1 MAPENIQTLT
11 MEEFGISVGVGG
23 GGSDAQ
29 EIREGRGL
37 DNKNHF
43 SKEIISNLVW
53 KLLLTDLVDQFWRH
67 KQV

>member
-23 GGSDAQ
+23 SEAQ

-43 SKEIISNLVW
+43 SKEIISNSV
-53 KLLLTDLVDQFWRH
+53 
-67 KQV
+67 

>member
-23 GGSDAQ
+23 SEAQ

-37 DNKNHF
+37 DNKKSLFQGNNF
-43 SKEIISNLVW
+43 ELSMKIA
-53 KLLLTDLVDQFWRH
+53 TY
-67 KQV
+67 